1 MTTPPR
7 KWYSL
12 ADKVWN
18 PTNLALAAAAV
29 LANHGAAGVDRQ
41 SCDQFA
47 EHLGAELDRLGQAM
61 REHRYHPLPVRR
73 VWIPK
78 PGTQKQRPLGVP
90 TVRDR
95 VVEEALRRVLEPIW
109 EPTFSPDSYGFRP
122 GRSAREAVTRLYG
135 HLHDGSHWV
144 VGADIQ
150 DYFGSID
157 QQLLMDKLAER
168 IADGTVLGW
177 VRDMLRAGVMDAG
190 QWQATPR
197 GTTQG
202 SVLSPLLANIYLD
215 ALDHAMQGLSG
226 VQFIRYADDWCALA
240 RTQADAEAA
249 LATAHA
255 VLTDL
260 RLTLHPDKTRIVDG
274 HDTSFDFLGFTFFW
288 VETKDGRGR
297 PLFGPKQAAIE
308 RFKDRI
314 RALTRRTR
322 PLNIEMVI
330 EDLAPVIRGWGR
342 YFTISQHGQWYRL
355 DAWIRER
362 CRAFI
367 ATMESEPHPGFRLAQ
382 PAAGRPR
389 PAFSRADAPA
399 GAGATSSPLTRGHY
413 RRRAGCGKT
422 TSPVR

>member
-1 MTTPPR
+1 MTQQR

-18 PTNLALAAAAV
+18 PANLAMAAAAV
-29 LANHGAAGVDRQ
+29 LANNGAAGVDHQ

-47 EHLGAELDRLGQAM
+47 ERLGEELDRLGQAM
-61 REHRYHPLPVRR
+61 REHRYKPLPVRR

-78 PGTQKQRPLGVP
+78 PGTTKQRPLGVP
-90 TVRDR
+90 AVRDR
-95 VVEEALRRVLEPIW
+95 VVEEALRRIVEPIW

-122 GRSAREAVTRLYG
+122 GRSAHEAVTRIYT
-135 HLHDGSHWV
+135 HLNQGYHWV
-144 VGADIQ
+144 VDADIQ

-157 QQLLMDKLAER
+157 QKLLMDTLAER

-190 QWQATPR
+190 QWLATPR
-197 GTTQG
+197 GTSQG

-215 ALDHAMQGLSG
+215 ALDQAMQALPG
-226 VQFIRYADDWCALA
+226 VQFIRYADDWCAVA

-249 LATAHA
+249 LSAAQA
-255 VLTDL
+255 VLKEL
-260 RLTLHPDKTRIVDG
+260 RLTLHPEKTRIVDV

-288 VETKDGRGR
+288 VETKDGTGR
-297 PLFGPKQAAIE
+297 PLFGPKQAAVE

-314 RALTRRTR
+314 RELTRRTR
-322 PLNIEMVI
+322 PMNIQRVI
-330 EDLAPVIRGWGR
+330 DDLAPVIRGWGR
-342 YFTISQHGQWYRL
+342 YFTISQRGEWYRL

-367 ATMESEPHPGFRLAQ
+367 AKRWNRTPALDAEWTNQRFANMGLPSLALMRRQ
-382 PAAGRPR
+382 AKAQLPR
-389 PAFSRADAPA
+389 PS
-399 GAGATSSPLTRGHY
+399 
-413 RRRAGCGKT
+413 
-422 TSPVR
+422 